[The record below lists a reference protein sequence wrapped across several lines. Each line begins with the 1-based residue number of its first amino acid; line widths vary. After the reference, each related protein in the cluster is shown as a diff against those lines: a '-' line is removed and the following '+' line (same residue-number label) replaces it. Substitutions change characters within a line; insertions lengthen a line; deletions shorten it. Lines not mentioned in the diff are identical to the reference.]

1 MKSSKSW
8 WKYKEAGRW
17 LVVILGVVLM
27 YKFVKG
33 DSLIYVINRS
43 LPPQEA
49 GVLAGIIMGDKS
61 GFSKVFYQYLKDS
74 GLVHLVVV
82 SGSNVMLL
90 VGGVIELMAG
100 VLGRKK
106 TIAGGLM
113 LGWGYAGM
121 VGWEVPV
128 VRAMLLVTLLY
139 FAQLYGRKYDLGRA
153 LLVAVLIMVIGETGV
168 LMSVS
173 FWLSI
178 TAFMGVIM
186 ARNKWFT
193 NILVS
198 LWITP
203 ILALVFGKISVVS
216 PLSNFLV
223 TGLVEAVTLIG
234 VVGTMVGMIN
244 LAIGK
249 VILWLTYP
257 ILKYL
262 VIVVE
267 MTGSGKWATI
277 GLGFNWLIL
286 TGWYL
291 VLGYFLI
298 KKQKV

>member
-1 MKSSKSW
+1 MRGDSKNLDEF
-8 WKYKEAGRW
+8 YRW
-17 LVVILGVVLM
+17 LVVILIVFLM

-61 GFSKVFYQYLKDS
+61 GFSKIFYQYLKDS

-100 VLGRKK
+100 FLGRKK
-106 TIAGGLM
+106 MIAGGLV

-139 FAQLYGRKYDLGRA
+139 LAQLYGRKYDLSRA
-153 LLVAVLIMVIGETGV
+153 LLVAILIMVIGETGV

-186 ARNKWFT
+186 ARNKWYT

-203 ILALVFGKISVVS
+203 ILAMVFGKISLIS
-216 PLSNFLV
+216 PISNFLV

-234 VVGTMVGMIN
+234 VVGTMAGMIN
-244 LAIGK
+244 LAVGK

-262 VIVVE
+262 VIVAE
-267 MTGSGKWATI
+267 MTGSGKWSTI
-277 GLGFNWLIL
+277 WLGFNWLIL
-286 TGWYL
+286 AGWYL
-291 VLGYFLI
+291 VLGYWFW
-298 KKQKV
+298 KKSEKD